1 MNTKKERLVGS
12 KCTVLYSIDLYRTSY
27 TILLVN
33 IYILLHGNYKA

>member
-12 KCTVLYSIDLYRTSY
+12 KCTVLYRTSY